1 MMNKWLACFL
11 VGLTRVMT
19 YPIDILGQL
28 VSLVT
33 YLLIF
38 LLVVSEGSVSAY
50 TDLQFWS
57 LMSVFF
63 MAIYFPSGGLFSFD
77 IRTGRIFLIEV
88 LPISHLLR
96 LHGQYA
102 GQRIVYVFIAF
113 CVFCALSLATFQNY
127 KMLFLFP
134 IFIALSFS
142 AALLFELIVSSIAFA
157 VPYFFGIGEL
167 KSKITLVFCGILLIP
182 SDLPWG
188 LNQLA
193 YVTPF
198 PWLVYEPS
206 LAVLGRVEVF
216 PVIAMQIFWFG
227 ILALFFR
234 FVALPRIH
242 LRLNSFD
249 G

>member
-1 MMNKWLACFL
+1 MMNKWLACFY
-11 VGLTRVMT
+11 VGLIRVMT

-38 LLVVSEGSVSAY
+38 LLVVSEASGSAY

-88 LPISHLLR
+88 LPTSHLLR

-113 CVFCALSLATFQNY
+113 CFFCAISLATIENY
-127 KMLFLFP
+127 KMMFLFP
-134 IFIALSFS
+134 IFITLSFS
-142 AALLFELIVSSIAFA
+142 AALLFELIVGSIAFA

-188 LNQLA
+188 LNHLA
-193 YVTPF
+193 YFTPF

-206 LAVLGRVEVF
+206 LAVMGSSAVI
-216 PVIAMQIFWFG
+216 PVIAMQILWLG
-227 ILALFFR
+227 SLGLFYQ